1 MIKPAMLLLAT
12 LLLTVASYA
21 QHVASDLPAM
31 QVTGIDGKSFSA
43 KSLKG
48 KTVIVMYQPDCDH
61 CQREAT
67 QMQENI
73 AAFKSYQIYFV
84 STATSAEIKKFAA
97 EYKLNTSRNVHFGT
111 TTLGNI
117 LSTYG
122 PVDTPSLYIYNAD
135 GHLVKKFNGE
145 TDIHVIIKHL

>member
-1 MIKPAMLLLAT
+1 MIKTASLLLAT
-12 LLLTVASYA
+12 LVLTVASYA
-21 QHVASDLPAM
+21 QQVASDLPAL
-31 QVTGIDGKSFSA
+31 QITGIDGKSFSV

-67 QMQENI
+67 QIQQNI
-73 AAFKSYQIYFV
+73 AAFKAYQIYFIT
-84 STATSAEIKKFAA
+84 TAPAAEVKKFAA
-97 EYKLNTSRNVHFGT
+97 EYKLNMKASVHFGT

-122 PVDTPSLYIYNAD
+122 PIETPSLYIYNAT
-135 GHLVKKFNGE
+135 GGLVKKFNGE
-145 TDIHVIIKHL
+145 TDIQVIKKHL

>member
-1 MIKPAMLLLAT
+1 MTKTASLLLAT
-12 LLLTVASYA
+12 LLLTVVSYA
-21 QHVASDLPAM
+21 QQVASDLPAM

-61 CQREAT
+61 CQREAA
-67 QMQENI
+67 QIQQNI
-73 AAFKSYQIYFV
+73 TSFKPYQLYFI
-84 STATSAEIKKFAA
+84 STATAAEIKKFAA
-97 EYKLNTSRNVHFGT
+97 GYKLNTYPNVHFGT
-111 TTLGNI
+111 TTLGDI

-122 PVDTPSLYIYNAD
+122 PVETPSLYIYSAD

-145 TDIHVIIKHL
+145 TDIQVVKKHL